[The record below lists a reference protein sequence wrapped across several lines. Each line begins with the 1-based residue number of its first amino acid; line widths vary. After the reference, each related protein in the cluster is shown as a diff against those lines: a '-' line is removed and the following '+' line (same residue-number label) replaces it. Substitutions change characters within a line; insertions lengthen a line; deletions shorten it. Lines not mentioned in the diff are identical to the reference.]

1 MSQELENVIGLYKG
15 TLLRNLNLVKEILDG
30 HPENQKTF
38 EAFENLLNKSQE
50 HLIEKWRT
58 GKKYLRTVSA
68 SRAISNYPKEV
79 AELSLTLD
87 ATVNILDDLLDE
99 TLSKEAKGLYIV
111 EIIRLMSNFV
121 QLDFKKDMRSTID
134 SYYHKLISIAILE
147 QVYYTGIKNSI
158 TGDVL
163 NIDDALRNAKEVF
176 NVRSTDMDIFLE
188 IPLQHTGMEKRN
200 INEFVRLGRIFRSLN
215 LIKKDLDDY
224 EHDSSMEIDTI
235 YTILSKNRI
244 VLEEA
249 VKWLVKSYVEDLK
262 TFDTKPDLQNLMDMI
277 YKEKELI
284 LEKLEAFVSKNNL

>member
-1 MSQELENVIGLYKG
+1 MSQELENIIGLYRG
-15 TLLRNLNLVKEILDG
+15 TLLRNLNLVKEILNG

-147 QVYYTGIKNSI
+147 QVYYTGIKSSI

-163 NIDDALRNAKEVF
+163 NMDNVLRNAKEVF

-188 IPLQHTGMEKRN
+188 IPLEHIGMEKRN
-200 INEFVRLGRIFRSLN
+200 INEVVRLGRIFRSLN

-224 EHDSSMEIDTI
+224 EHDSSMEIDTV

-277 YKEKELI
+277 YKEKELV
-284 LEKLEAFVSKNNL
+284 LEKLETFVSKNNL